1 MRLLQDFSLL
11 WTLPLGSILVSW
23 VGAKLGARAMFML
36 LPPLSVMVL
45 HTGRY
50 LSADLDAASSAARL
64 SMLSV
69 PMLFCWAIPYFHFC
83 RWFDGRLSSR
93 QEEMVASSITSTV
106 AAFLIQEAYRPWW
119 TPLTTRPAAQLV
131 GAIGILLLAA
141 LLLRLPVDERVPV
154 SAIPTPMTLF
164 ARVAIVIFMVGMLLA
179 SRSFPVQVALVVL
192 LLLGT
197 LPRMTFEM
205 AVSTHVTNGPTAVRQ
220 LLAGLPIGVTTV
232 VIWCT
237 ALVQL
242 PSRLPAWMVFPA
254 AYVLTLTWSAVLTVG
269 YLRIFGIYRPENGLF
284 AVGEGLTSPE
294 RMAVTVGSPGD
305 GRPNR
310 SGRSL

>member
-1 MRLLQDFSLL
+1 MRLLQDFSRL

-93 QEEMVASSITSTV
+93 QEEMVASSIASTV

-131 GAIGILLLAA
+131 GVIGILLLAA

-164 ARVAIVIFMVGMLLA
+164 ARVAIVIFMVGLLLA
-179 SRSFPVQVALVVL
+179 SRSFPVPVVL
-192 LLLGT
+192 ALLGT

-205 AVSTHVTNGPTAVRQ
+205 AVSTHVTNGPTAARQ
-220 LLAGLPIGVTTV
+220 LLASLPIGVTTV
-232 VIWCT
+232 VIWCA

-284 AVGEGLTSPE
+284 AVGESLTSPK
-294 RMAVTVGSPGD
+294 RMAVTVGSPED

-310 SGRSL
+310 SGHSL